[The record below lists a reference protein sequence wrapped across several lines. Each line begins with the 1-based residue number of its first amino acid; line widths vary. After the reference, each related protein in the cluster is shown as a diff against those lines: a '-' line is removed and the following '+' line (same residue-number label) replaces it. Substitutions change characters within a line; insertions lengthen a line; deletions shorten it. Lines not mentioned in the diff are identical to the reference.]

1 MINFLD
7 YLYYD
12 IEKPLIFNSGLF
24 LFFFL
29 GFLGVFILFRKQRI
43 ARAKRHLAK
52 RLRRVA
58 PKVRQCKKAKT
69 NSRRC
74 RCYSYSFYLRH

>member
-1 MINFLD
+1 MINFQD

-29 GFLGVFILFRKQRI
+29 GFLFVFILFRKQRI
-43 ARAKRHLAK
+43 ARAVWTILFS
-52 RLRRVA
+52 LF
-58 PKVRQCKKAKT
+58 
-69 NSRRC
+69 
-74 RCYSYSFYLRH
+74 FYYKSSGFYFWILIFSTIVDYTLGI